1 MAALREWK
9 KLGATSR
16 AQFKA
21 KLGERLVAPHV
32 PADRL
37 SGGKNR
43 YKIKLRSSG
52 YRLVYSVDDTTIT
65 LRVIAVGKRA
75 RGTVYRSADARE

>member
-1 MAALREWK
+1 MAAFREWK

-21 KLGERLVAPHV
+21 RLGERLIAPHV

-37 SGGKNR
+37 SGGRNS
-43 YKIKLRSSG
+43 YKVKLRSSG
-52 YRLVYSVDDTTIT
+52 CRLVYSVDDTSVTV
-65 LRVIAVGKRA
+65 RVIAVGRRE
-75 RGTVYRSADARE
+75 RGAVYRSADARD